1 MSKIF
6 IIGFNKTA
14 TRSLHYFFKGNGLP
28 SVHWDN
34 SHLVK
39 CFERN
44 IALGKKLLTDGVV
57 HNTKVNSKGR
67 YEDMVV
73 FSDMTKRV
81 PPKDPAHYYKRLDL
95 DYPNSKFILNIRDT
109 ESWIKSRF
117 NHSMPGKRPFEKLYR
132 DHLEYFG
139 LDDNESG
146 RNELKQIYKKMHET
160 HHRDV
165 LEYFKNRKND
175 LLIGLIL
182 IMVCIYKGYLF
193 LEKTILS
200 SFLSCLLFI
209 LILFSLMQK
218 WIFINFRYIFFIYI
232 E

>member
-1 MSKIF
+1 MNLETDMKPKIF

-14 TRSLHYFFKGNGLP
+14 TRSLHYFFKDNGLP

-44 IALGKKLLTDGVV
+44 IALGKKLLTGGVV
-57 HNTKVNSKGR
+57 HHTKVSSKGR

-73 FSDMTKRV
+73 FSDMTDRV
-81 PPKDPAHYYKRLDL
+81 PPKDPADYYKRLDL

-146 RNELKQIYKKMHET
+146 RNELKQIYKKTHET

-175 LLIGLIL
+175 LLIFDIQRDD
-182 IMVCIYKGYLF
+182 IDKVIKF
-193 LEKTILS
+193 LDGVYELKPCYYGKRHWGMNLES
-200 SFLSCLLFI
+200 
-209 LILFSLMQK
+209 
-218 WIFINFRYIFFIYI
+218 
-232 E
+232 EE